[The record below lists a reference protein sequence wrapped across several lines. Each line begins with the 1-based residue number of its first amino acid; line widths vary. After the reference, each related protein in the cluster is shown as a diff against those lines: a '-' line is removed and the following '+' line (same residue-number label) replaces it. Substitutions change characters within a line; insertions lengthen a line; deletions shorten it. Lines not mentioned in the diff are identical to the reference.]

1 MAAAWHGRYRRLR
14 RAFSVAVCV
23 VCAAVLTASS
33 AAGTVPGSP
42 YRVLQLNLCDSGI
55 AGCYTGQAVAEAAMV
70 IRARSPDVV
79 TLNEIC
85 RDDLV
90 PLGRAFADA
99 HQKGTVASAFAAAL
113 DRRTGGDFRCRNGQ
127 SYGIGL
133 LVYIPAQNRGYT
145 TQSGVYPVQDMG
157 DPEERVWLCVR
168 VTAAFDA
175 CTTHLANTSQ
185 TVALAQ
191 CRYLMNVAVPSLR
204 RNGGYQPAVL
214 GGDLN
219 LRDGGAQDVRS
230 CVPPDYLRRDDGA
243 VQHVLATTDFAI
255 GTSTTLDMAG
265 TTDHLGLLV
274 ALVPLY
280 AGRPHSF

>member
-1 MAAAWHGRYRRLR
+1 L
-14 RAFSVAVCV
+14 SVAALV
-23 VCAAVLTASS
+23 VGAAVLLTASS
-33 AAGTVPGSP
+33 AVGTVPGSP

-55 AGCYTGQAVAEAAMV
+55 AGCYTGRAVAEAAMV
-70 IRARSPDVV
+70 IRAQAPDVV

-85 RDDLV
+85 SDDLV
-90 PLGRAFADA
+90 PLGRAFGDV
-99 HQKGTVASAFAAAL
+99 HQKGMVVSAFTAAL

-133 LVYIPAQNRGYT
+133 LVYIPAQYRGYT
-145 TQSGVYPVQDMG
+145 MHSGVYPVQDTG

-191 CRYLMNVAVPSLR
+191 CRYLVNVAIPSLG
-204 RNGGYQPAVL
+204 RNGAYQPAVL

-230 CVPPDYLRRDDGA
+230 CVPPGYLRRDDGD
-243 VQHVLATTDFAI
+243 VQDVVATTDFVM
-255 GTSTTLDMAG
+255 GTSKTLDMAG

-274 ALVPLY
+274 GLVPLY
-280 AGRPHSF
+280 TGRPHSF